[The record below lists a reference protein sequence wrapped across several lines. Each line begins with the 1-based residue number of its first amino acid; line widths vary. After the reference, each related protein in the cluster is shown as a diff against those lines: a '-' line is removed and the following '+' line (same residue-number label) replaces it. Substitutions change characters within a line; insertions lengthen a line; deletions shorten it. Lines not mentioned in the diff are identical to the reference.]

1 MPTHWPRCKAEALVY
16 SLGDRLAQKRSRHL
30 VTQWPRREANVNTD
44 ARAFYTPVN
53 RPAVL
58 KFKTLADKRDIV
70 EALVHSALQ
79 TGRN

>member
-1 MPTHWPRCKAEALVY
+1 M
-16 SLGDRLAQKRSRHL
+16 

-44 ARAFYTPVN
+44 TPAN

-58 KFKTLADKRDIV
+58 KFKTLADKLDIV

>member
-1 MPTHWPRCKAEALVY
+1 MPAHWPRCKAQALVY

-44 ARAFYTPVN
+44 TPAN

-58 KFKTLADKRDIV
+58 KFKTLADKLDIV

>member
-16 SLGDRLAQKRSRHL
+16 SLGDRRKRQKRSRHL

-44 ARAFYTPVN
+44 TPAN

-58 KFKTLADKRDIV
+58 KFKTLADKLDIV